1 MTLMADLYKIIR
13 WAKFQRN
20 PSNIHK
26 ITALCMPP
34 GALRINDMDFI
45 LNGPH
50 VKYNS
55 SSLRKTE
62 KSKFKENTEFQIKK
76 TKKICKFTATVGFIW
91 LCTQHHFVH
100 QLRGWSALQVLASYL
115 LKLSVRFEIIFYW
128 NKQGLTHHTKKK
140 PSENKISTCISH
152 SMIDTAFPGFVSR
165 TSNS

>member
-1 MTLMADLYKIIR
+1 
-13 WAKFQRN
+13 
-20 PSNIHK
+20 
-26 ITALCMPP
+26 MPP
-34 GALRINDMDFI
+34 GTLRINDMDFI

-55 SSLRKTE
+55 SSLPKTE
-62 KSKFKENTEFQIKK
+62 KSKFKENTEFQIPK

-91 LCTQHHFVH
+91 LCTQQHFVH
-100 QLRGWSALQVLASYL
+100 QLRGWSALQVFASYL

-128 NKQGLTHHTKKK
+128 KKQGLTHHTKKK
-140 PSENKISTCISH
+140 NTENNTSTCISH